1 MKGKR
6 KTIYVRPAH
15 MWLFRAIEH
24 VKREAAK
31 LHVALTDSDVIIDCM
46 ITQLEDYKKSPDVE
60 PTHKSAT
67 GRRRGEYVATK
78 KTVTCPDKYS
88 WVFERVEDI
97 VTIKRELGLKASFSS
112 ELVALAANG
121 LQSENEYATIV
132 KQMLS
137 QASGDM

>member
-31 LHVALTDSDVIIDCM
+31 LHVTLTDSDVIVDCV
-46 ITQLEDYKKSPDVE
+46 ITQLEDYKKSPDVKAE
-60 PTHKSAT
+60 RKAAT

-78 KTVTCPDKYS
+78 KTITCPEKYR